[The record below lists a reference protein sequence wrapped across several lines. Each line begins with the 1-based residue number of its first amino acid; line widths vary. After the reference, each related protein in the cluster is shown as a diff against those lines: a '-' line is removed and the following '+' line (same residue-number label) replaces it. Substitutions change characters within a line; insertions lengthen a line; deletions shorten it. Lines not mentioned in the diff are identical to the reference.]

1 MKKIILV
8 LVGFTTSFA
17 SILFGLFML
26 LALCVALL
34 QDNFKAGLVQYKKK
48 NYTRATALFAA
59 SCRDGNILACRYKQ
73 VPLKKAAGVFDE
85 YFKENMESTS
95 EAEAA
100 RRLSQNK
107 QNKEYR
113 IFSELECLADDMAY
127 CTYNGYLYELGDG
140 VDQNLSKAAEF
151 YKIACDND
159 LMLACYKLGSLYY
172 DRGLEQNLSK
182 ASQLFSKACDG
193 GDTTS
198 CGFAGH
204 IFFTNYSKG
213 IEPEK
218 NSLNA
223 VKYFKKGCEEN
234 DIAACGYLATCYIRG
249 IGVEK
254 NESNFKKGIK
264 ILVNLCDQNEPRA
277 CHQLI
282 NFTIDKEKA
291 KELLI
296 KSCMLGMQEAC
307 EELEEKINDNV

>member
-1 MKKIILV
+1 MKKIIST
-8 LVGFTTSFA
+8 LVGYTASFA

-26 LALCVALL
+26 FVLCITLL
-34 QDNFKAGLVQYKKK
+34 QDDFKEGLAQYKKK
-48 NYTRATALFAA
+48 NYILATALFAV

-73 VPLKKAAGVFDE
+73 VPLKKAEGVFEE

-95 EAEAA
+95 EAEAT
-100 RRLSQNK
+100 RRLLQYK
-107 QNKEYR
+107 KDKEYL
-113 IFSELECLADDMAY
+113 IFSELECLADNMAY
-127 CTYNGYLYELGDG
+127 CTYSGDLYELGNG

-151 YKIACDND
+151 FKIACDND

-193 GDTTS
+193 GESIS

-204 IFFTNYSKG
+204 IFFNNYSKG
-213 IEPEK
+213 VEPEN

-234 DIAACGYLATCYIRG
+234 DIAACGYLATCYIIG
-249 IGVEK
+249 VGVEK
-254 NESNFKKGIK
+254 NESNFKKGIE
-264 ILVNLCDQNEPRA
+264 ILVDLCDQNEPRA
-277 CHQLI
+277 CYELI

-296 KSCMLGMQEAC
+296 KSCMLGMQKAC
-307 EELEEKINDNV
+307 EELEEKMNDNV